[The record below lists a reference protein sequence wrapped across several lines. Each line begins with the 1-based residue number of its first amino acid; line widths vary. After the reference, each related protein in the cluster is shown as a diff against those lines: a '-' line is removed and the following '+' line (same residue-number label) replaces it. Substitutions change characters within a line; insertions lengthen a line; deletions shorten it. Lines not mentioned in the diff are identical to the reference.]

1 VMMRPH
7 VDRRARNRVPPV
19 QFVSEVVYDPREKH
33 AIRCDCEM
41 CAAAWSGLKIAQW
54 NKAG

>member
-1 VMMRPH
+1 MMRPH